1 VIRRATPADA
11 PAIAVVQARTWRH
24 AYADIVEPEQMPT
37 VADQAPRWAAHL
49 DAGGAV
55 HVWDQDGRVAGFAT
69 AGPGREDATAGELY
83 AIYVDPPAQGAGV
96 GSALLAAAEQSL
108 RDAGLGDGLLW
119 TFEANGL
126 ARAFYE
132 RHGWEAD
139 GGRREGLAPEVRYR
153 KRLPPTAPAPGAEP
167 PGGGTPRA

>member
-11 PAIAVVQARTWRH
+11 PGIAAVQARTWRH
-24 AYADIVEPEQMPT
+24 AFADIVDPERMPT
-37 VADQAPRWAAHL
+37 VEDQAPRWVAHL
-49 DAGGAV
+49 ETGGEV
-55 HVWDQDGRVAGFAT
+55 HVWDQDGRVVGFVT
-69 AGPGREDATAGELY
+69 AGPDRDGAGVGELY

-108 RDAGLGDGLLW
+108 RGAGHREAILW

-132 RHGWEAD
+132 RHGWKDD
-139 GGRREGLAPEVRYR
+139 GGRQEHLAPEVRYR
-153 KRLPPTAPAPGAEP
+153 RALPPTALAPGAEP
-167 PGGGTPRA
+167 PGGETPRA